1 MGTAFLV
8 YGILGGSV
16 VSKGSFF
23 PSNWL
28 NTESF
33 VSTVKIPVQVFRAVC
48 ALTAVWAV
56 TGMLRIFSWE
66 RGLKLREAQNDLKQQ
81 LKESERKYMDIVES
95 SPDGTLSGGAGLAF
109 LIGGP
114 VTAIPT
120 MTMLWAIFRKKVFF
134 LYMFISI
141 AGTIILAYSFQFLV
155 FVPYVDT
162 DNPLLTG
169 VRSLSGGNAAII
181 TKAGKDVRIVM
192 DPGDENMIATYND
205 PLAERGGVVFDAG
218 FERFFSGRYG
228 NKKYMENVAVW
239 LEENSSS
246 ANSRNILIYNTF
258 SGSGID
264 NELFNRNALS
274 ALQEEGS
281 FKIKITDR
289 KETPEISGKLLE
301 EYGQLWLFF
310 GETGPGCCF
319 SDSEVG
325 TISRFNESGGS
336 MLIVTGH
343 QAGEEHDQTAVNR
356 LSFSYG
362 VSFSGSVENE
372 EELNVSSSVYFFSRV
387 SEIFGRLYGSMT

>member
-181 TKAGKDVRIVM
+181 TKAGARM
-192 DPGDENMIATYND
+192 
-205 PLAERGGVVFDAG
+205 
-218 FERFFSGRYG
+218 
-228 NKKYMENVAVW
+228 
-239 LEENSSS
+239 
-246 ANSRNILIYNTF
+246 
-258 SGSGID
+258 
-264 NELFNRNALS
+264 
-274 ALQEEGS
+274 
-281 FKIKITDR
+281 
-289 KETPEISGKLLE
+289 
-301 EYGQLWLFF
+301 
-310 GETGPGCCF
+310 
-319 SDSEVG
+319 
-325 TISRFNESGGS
+325 
-336 MLIVTGH
+336 
-343 QAGEEHDQTAVNR
+343 
-356 LSFSYG
+356 
-362 VSFSGSVENE
+362 
-372 EELNVSSSVYFFSRV
+372 
-387 SEIFGRLYGSMT
+387 